1 MLKLL
6 QPRMWVDIFDKT
18 LWSLKII
25 KILFKVAISG
35 LNSILPLIG
44 NQLLEYP
51 PLAESY
57 YNLLNSLCEIY
68 TDKVLILDSNLL
80 SPLLHSLQLG
90 LSQFG
95 NEIAKTV
102 LEAISALSA
111 CIYDQ
116 IKVSK
121 HHNHCL
127 KWSNI
132 LRLVEMCLITWW
144 TQYCHLSVSYLI
156 LYWSM
161 LPMSNSFQ
169 SALNLYFI

>member
-1 MLKLL
+1 MSIEI
-6 QPRMWVDIFDKT
+6 VV
-18 LWSLKII
+18 
-25 KILFKVAISG
+25 KVAISG

-68 TDKVLILDSNLL
+68 TDKVLVLDSNLL

-116 IKVSK
+116 IKVSNTIIIAGK
-121 HHNHCL
+121 Y
-127 KWSNI
+127 KI
-132 LRLVEMCLITWW
+132 LQGWW
-144 TQYCHLSVSYLI
+144 RCARTRDK
-156 LYWSM
+156 
-161 LPMSNSFQ
+161 
-169 SALNLYFI
+169 LNTAIYPSRI

>member
-1 MLKLL
+1 ML
-6 QPRMWVDIFDKT
+6 DIFDQT
-18 LWSLKII
+18 LWSFKSS
-25 KILFKVAISG
+25 FKVAISG

-121 HHNHCL
+121 HHKHFWN
-127 KWSNI
+127 
-132 LRLVEMCLITWW
+132 
-144 TQYCHLSVSYLI
+144 
-156 LYWSM
+156 
-161 LPMSNSFQ
+161 
-169 SALNLYFI
+169 